1 MKNKVLNKINQIRK
15 GLEFPIRST
24 RAGTLY
30 GPDKYTFIIKS
41 IEISKSRIDEKDYYT
56 LIILGTDITRKLSLE
71 DLKEIYEKVEEMY
84 EEDSRAKTLKTFKAV
99 EKYLEGDT
107 L

>member
-15 GLEFPIRST
+15 GLDFPIRFNHT
-24 RAGTLY
+24 TNPY
-30 GPDKYTFIIKS
+30 GIDEVVFIIS
-41 IEISKSRIDEKDYYT
+41 DIEISKSSIDEKDYYT
-56 LIILGTDITRKLSLE
+56 LTILGIDITRKLSRK

-99 EKYLEGDT
+99 EEYLEGDT